1 MTDLINEAFSQT
13 KELVMQALGE
23 LVAEGT
29 FPAEPIPPFIAEIPA
44 DPKNGDISTNAAMIC
59 ARPFRNNPRAIA

>member
-29 FPAEPIPPFIAEIPA
+29 FPAEPIPSFIAEIPA
-44 DPKNGDISTNAAMIC
+44 DAAVPAVPGLFFSLIC
-59 ARPFRNNPRAIA
+59 SPFCLCI